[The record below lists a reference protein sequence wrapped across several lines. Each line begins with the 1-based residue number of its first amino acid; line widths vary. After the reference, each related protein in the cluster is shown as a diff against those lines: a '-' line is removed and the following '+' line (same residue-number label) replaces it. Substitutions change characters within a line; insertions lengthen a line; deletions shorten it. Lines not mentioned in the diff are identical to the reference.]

1 MIAILYCAYC
11 LSYYCLFCVRFHQ
24 PKVVVFVCHVWKIE
38 ECVFSNFVVVNLLQV
53 VKYYS
58 NTAITVA
65 NPQHFV
71 INEIEDNH
79 WTFNWTSFGAR
90 ILAKQG
96 FEICK
101 TCNDSLRIADGRS
114 GRQTDRQTNDNKC
127 VHCTDWCG
135 SPSDWS
141 AWGMKDRHQADSNTD
156 KESCICWCAKV

>member
-1 MIAILYCAYC
+1 MIVIFYCAYC
-11 LSYYCLFCVRFHQ
+11 LRYYCLFCVRFHQ

-53 VKYYS
+53 VKCYS
-58 NTAITVA
+58 NTAITIA

-101 TCNDSLRIADGRS
+101 TCNDSLWSVDGQS
-114 GRQTDRQTNDNKC
+114 SRQTDKLMITSVCIALTGVVPLVTGRPEAWRTDTRLTQTL
-127 VHCTDWCG
+127 
-135 SPSDWS
+135 
-141 AWGMKDRHQADSNTD
+141 RR
-156 KESCICWCAKV
+156 SCICWCAKV